1 MTSLSTELGTNAG
14 SSRPCSSSSSTSV
27 AGSRSHGPDVPATAA
42 SIASCRRRLSC
53 SARRLSASVGMRWRS
68 MSALTLRVH
77 AATRV
82 GACAPPSSIKV
93 ALSASKKSA
102 WTARAKK
109 RRAKAGGEHLLAR
122 GMNNKMASKQ
132 ARERNSQQLLAGAG
146 LLPIEA
152 VQALR
157 EVVAAK
163 SSPATA
169 SAVHSMDA
177 RRIVH
182 RIIKDE
188 AAEKRLHV
196 LATARRFHYCFP
208 VAREEPEPPAI

>member
-1 MTSLSTELGTNAG
+1 
-14 SSRPCSSSSSTSV
+14 
-27 AGSRSHGPDVPATAA
+27 
-42 SIASCRRRLSC
+42 
-53 SARRLSASVGMRWRS
+53 
-68 MSALTLRVH
+68 
-77 AATRV
+77 
-82 GACAPPSSIKV
+82 
-93 ALSASKKSA
+93 
-102 WTARAKK
+102 
-109 RRAKAGGEHLLAR
+109 
-122 GMNNKMASKQ
+122 MNDKKMASKQ

-146 LLPIEA
+146 LLPIES

-157 EVVAAK
+157 EVVVAK
-163 SSPATA
+163 SSSPATA